1 MNNNLKKWLSCAV
14 AVTIAVYNASYTV
27 EALESIGNK
36 VELVENTDK
45 QENESSINQEA
56 ESLEEE
62 SENTTEQDQTDTES
76 MTQAGEFFKVS
87 GTKNTDWEFS
97 DNLLTIK
104 AGENKDITIEG
115 VKETTTDKIVVE
127 AGFSGT
133 ITIKNVKICNNEDN
147 SCAFKVEMN
156 DSQSKT
162 TSKTNLILN
171 LEGTNYLKSGENR
184 AGLEFENATDEEYL
198 TIKGEG
204 TLKVIGG
211 AYGAGIGGG
220 KSGYGNN
227 IVIIGVILEA
237 KGGAYGAGI
246 GGGDSGWGKD
256 ITIKGGTVTA
266 IGGQDSSGIGDGYK
280 YKENLES
287 ENNIIISGGS
297 VKATD
302 ITQKINNIS
311 TTPKNEENGE
321 NVYLVNLKEQNN
333 FGSVEVDGID
343 YNVATNHSDKN
354 DNDLYLYMPVGNHSI
369 KTNKG
374 LYISNVS
381 ESETSKVENA
391 PERISKLISK
401 MNLSGYKGNK
411 LSNVILPDGFVW
423 ENEDTIL
430 KTTGKYKANFSVDGK
445 YYPILLYVVVTEKN
459 TNDDEESYIP
469 LNPTYT
475 YKEIIGSD
483 RYDTAGLI
491 ADKLESYNTAILVN
505 AESSI
510 SDGLSAAG
518 LAGKENASILLVKKD
533 NVPQSTLNRLKK
545 VKKVYIIGGENA
557 ISQKVVG
564 QINKINPNIE
574 MKRLGGKT
582 RVETSEIVAKEIGNY
597 SNAFMVNGF
606 KREADAMSASSVAAK
621 LE

>member
-1 MNNNLKKWLSCAV
+1 
-14 AVTIAVYNASYTV
+14 
-27 EALESIGNK
+27 
-36 VELVENTDK
+36 
-45 QENESSINQEA
+45 
-56 ESLEEE
+56 
-62 SENTTEQDQTDTES
+62 
-76 MTQAGEFFKVS
+76 
-87 GTKNTDWEFS
+87 
-97 DNLLTIK
+97 
-104 AGENKDITIEG
+104 
-115 VKETTTDKIVVE
+115 
-127 AGFSGT
+127 
-133 ITIKNVKICNNEDN
+133 
-147 SCAFKVEMN
+147 
-156 DSQSKT
+156 
-162 TSKTNLILN
+162 
-171 LEGTNYLKSGENR
+171 
-184 AGLEFENATDEEYL
+184 
-198 TIKGEG
+198 
-204 TLKVIGG
+204 
-211 AYGAGIGGG
+211 
-220 KSGYGNN
+220 
-227 IVIIGVILEA
+227 
-237 KGGAYGAGI
+237 
-246 GGGDSGWGKD
+246 
-256 ITIKGGTVTA
+256 
-266 IGGQDSSGIGDGYK
+266 
-280 YKENLES
+280 
-287 ENNIIISGGS
+287 
-297 VKATD
+297 
-302 ITQKINNIS
+302 
-311 TTPKNEENGE
+311 
-321 NVYLVNLKEQNN
+321 
-333 FGSVEVDGID
+333 
-343 YNVATNHSDKN
+343 
-354 DNDLYLYMPVGNHSI
+354 MPVGNHSI

-545 VKKVYIIGGENA
+545 VKKVYIICGENA

-574 MKRLGGKT
+574 KKRLGGKT

-606 KREADAMSASSVAAK
+606 RGEADAMSVSTVEAK
-621 LE
+621 LESPIILTNGKNSEYDKKFGVKYYVIGGNSVMNDSIVEKYDAKRISGENRYETNRNVIKEFYPNSKKLYIANGETLVDALTASTLAKNDGIVLVNKNSDNSILEGKDTVQVGGMKFEIDFGKDK